1 VWDKWEF
8 KAESLKD
15 LLKQIYDKYGVEGYN
30 LSTAGGVP
38 VYWEN
43 MYVGK

>member
-1 VWDKWEF
+1 M
-8 KAESLKD
+8 S
-15 LLKQIYDKYGVEGYN
+15 DKYGVEGYN
-30 LSTAGGVP
+30 LSTSGGVP